1 MAKEVQAV
9 RAYTPRVVQGKL
21 VEMTILARAI
31 AARTSFNT
39 GAILNMLYEF
49 KEVLT
54 EYALS
59 GLPVRLEGL
68 GIFSPTVNKDGE
80 FDLNYRTDVFLKNE
94 LNKRRAFRGDMKNR
108 DMIGKSM
115 DDMIERWNREHPEDK
130 IKRDKKT
137 EQ

>member
-9 RAYTPRVVQGKL
+9 RAYTPRVVHGQL
-21 VEMTILARAI
+21 IEMSMLTQAI

-39 GAILNMLYEF
+39 GAVLNMLYEF
-49 KEVLT
+49 KEVLI

-59 GLPVRLEGL
+59 GFPVRLEGL

-80 FDLNYRTDVFLKNE
+80 FDLNYRTDVYLKSE
-94 LNKRRAFRGDMKNR
+94 LNKRRAYRGEMKNR

-115 DDMIERWNREHPEDK
+115 DDMIERWNREHPDDM
-130 IKRDKKT
+130 IKRDKK
-137 EQ
+137 E

>member
-1 MAKEVQAV
+1 MAKAVQAV
-9 RAYTPRVVQGKL
+9 RAYTPRVVQGQM
-21 VEMTILARAI
+21 VEMSILAKVI

-59 GLPVRLEGL
+59 GFPVRLERL

-80 FDLNYRTDVFLKNE
+80 FDLNYRTDVYLKSE

-108 DMIGKSM
+108 DMIGKSL
-115 DDMIERWNREHPEDK
+115 DDMIERWNQEHPDDM

-137 EQ
+137 

>member
-9 RAYTPRVVQGKL
+9 RAYTPRVKQGQL
-21 VEMTILARAI
+21 VEMSMLAQAI

-59 GLPVRLEGL
+59 GFPVRLEGL

-80 FDLNYRTDVFLKNE
+80 FDLNYRTDVYLKSE

-115 DDMIERWNREHPEDK
+115 DDMIERWNQEHPDDL
-130 IKRDKKT
+130 IKRDKK
-137 EQ
+137 E

>member
-1 MAKEVQAV
+1 MAKEIQAV

-21 VEMTILARAI
+21 VEMSMLAQAI

-59 GLPVRLEGL
+59 GFPVRLEGL
-68 GIFSPTVNKDGE
+68 GIFSPTVNKERE
-80 FDLNYRTDVFLKNE
+80 FDLNYRTDVFLKSE
-94 LNKRRAFRGDMKNR
+94 LNKRGAFRGVMKNR
-108 DMIGKSM
+108 DMIGKSL
-115 DDMIERWNREHPEDK
+115 DDMIERWNREHPDDK
-130 IKRDKKT
+130 IKRDKKA
-137 EQ
+137 EK

>member
-9 RAYTPRVVQGKL
+9 RAYTPRVVQGQL
-21 VEMTILARAI
+21 VEMSILARAI

-59 GLPVRLEGL
+59 GFPVRLEGL

-80 FDLNYRTDVFLKNE
+80 FDLNYRTDVYLKSE
-94 LNKRRAFRGDMKNR
+94 LNKRGAFRGVMKNH

-115 DDMIERWNREHPEDK
+115 DDMIERWNQEHPDDK
-130 IKRDKKT
+130 IKRDKNT
-137 EQ
+137 EK